1 MKGFYFSVLFFALIF
16 NSLEVLAQ
24 SSNLQIIKDYLTQ
37 VGMSQEDISELR
49 IQRESFSKS
58 LKASNIYVIQEYKEI
73 PIYNAVGSF
82 VVKNG
87 KVLSFSGKL
96 HNDLS
101 KKVNTIIPNIL
112 APEAVQQVASNV
124 GINTPIN
131 LKNINKSDNGKVIYV
146 DENLSQ
152 EQIPVQLMYVLRD
165 GKIYLCWDMSIYT
178 MDGKHWYSARVN
190 AVTGEVLDKT
200 DWMTEC
206 SFEHTENRNTHRDD
220 VSQSTFGFK
229 KKYNFLMEGSYNV
242 YPIPAIESPNHGNR
256 VLITNPAEATAS
268 PFGWHDTNGIDGAE
282 FTTTRG
288 NNVIA
293 SEDVNAN
300 NGIGNL
306 ADGGASLVFDF
317 PFNENELVEN
327 FEEASITNLFYANN
341 VTHDVWYQ
349 YGFDETAGNFQFN
362 NYGRGGSA
370 SDEVF
375 ADAQD
380 GSGFN
385 NANFGTPPDGANPRM
400 QMFLWNPTPDPAVNT
415 FVVNG
420 GTLSGAYVTVDNSFN
435 PGHID
440 APEFPSGL
448 TANLALAID
457 DDSSVNANDICSNII
472 NASSLNGRI
481 AVVRRGGCNFD
492 DKVSRCQA
500 AGAVAVLVVNNVAG
514 DPIAMGGDDGSI
526 TIPAVMIG
534 RDNGEALITEM
545 TSNTINVTLSDI
557 GRNFFAEDSSFDNG
571 IVVHEYGHGISNR
584 LTGGA
589 NNSGCLTS
597 CVQFDPDGNCTQATE
612 QMGEGWSDWF
622 ALMMTIESGDAAEDS
637 RGIGTYAVGQPTT
650 GGGIRPFPY
659 STNMTINPVTY
670 ADTNNTGSFSA
681 PHGVGSIWASM
692 IWDLTWAL
700 IERDGFDPDLYNGTG
715 GNNLAMQLIM
725 DGLKLQS
732 CNPGFVDGR
741 DAILMADEIAN
752 SGANVCLIWE
762 VFARRGLGWGAT
774 QGDSLN
780 RTDQTEAFDIPPS
793 SEVSCLLNVEDF
805 DESIFRITPNPSSGN
820 FVINVSKGFG
830 ESNIRIVDIN
840 GRVVFE
846 QDILL
851 NSSYSIN
858 AQSLRTGIYILQI
871 MTNEGNRF
879 TTKIAIE

>member
-1 MKGFYFSVLFFALIF
+1 MKRFYYSILFSILFFSSFTIYGQL
-16 NSLEVLAQ
+16 
-24 SSNLQIIKDYLTQ
+24 SNLQLIKDYLIEE
-37 VGMSQEDISELR
+37 GMSSDDVSELR
-49 IQRESFSKS
+49 VQRESFSKS
-58 LKASNIYVIQEYKEI
+58 LKATNVYVIQEYKEI
-73 PIYNAVGSF
+73 PIYNAIGSF
-82 VVKNG
+82 VIKNG
-87 KVLSFSGKL
+87 KVHVFNGKL
-96 HNDLS
+96 YNNLS
-101 KKVNTIIPNIL
+101 KKINTITPSIL
-112 APEAVQQVASNV
+112 PPDAVRQVASNI

-131 LKNINKSDNGKVIYV
+131 LKSINNKKGSFVYK
-146 DENLSQ
+146 DENISQ
-152 EQIPVQLMYVLRD
+152 EEIPVRSMYVFKNDELV
-165 GKIYLCWDMSIYT
+165 LSWDVSIF
-178 MDGKHWYSARVN
+178 MISGEHWYSIRVD
-190 AVTGEVLDKT
+190 ATTGEVLDKT
-200 DWMTEC
+200 DWITEC
-206 SFEHTENRNTHRDD
+206 SFEYNENYKGHRSH
-220 VSQSTFGFK
+220 VSENTFGLK
-229 KKYNFLMEGSYNV
+229 QEYNFLMEGSYNV

-256 VLITNPAEATAS
+256 VLVTNPAEATAS
-268 PFGWHDTNGIDGAE
+268 PFGWHDTNGIDGVE

-306 ADGGASLVFDF
+306 AEGGANLIFDF
-317 PFNENELVEN
+317 PFDEDALVEN

-341 VTHDVWYQ
+341 VAHDVWYQ

-362 NYGRGGSA
+362 NYGKGGSG

-385 NANFGTPPDGANPRM
+385 NANFGTPPDGLNPRM

-420 GTLSGAYVTVDNSFN
+420 GTLSGSYVTVDNSFN
-435 PGHID
+435 PGHVD

-448 TANLALAID
+448 TANLVLAID
-457 DDSSVNANDICSNII
+457 DDSSVDANDICSDII
-472 NASSLNGRI
+472 NVSSLNGRI
-481 AVVRRGGCNFD
+481 AVVRRGNCNFD
-492 DKVSRCQA
+492 DKVARCQV

-534 RDNGEALITEM
+534 RDDGEALITEM
-545 TSNTINVTLSDI
+545 TSNTINVTLSDV

-571 IVVHEYGHGISNR
+571 IVIHEYGHGISNR

-650 GGGIRPFPY
+650 GDGIRPFPY

-670 ADTNNTGSFSA
+670 EDTNDINNFSA

-715 GNNLAMQLIM
+715 GNNLAMQLIV

-741 DAILMADEIAN
+741 DAILMADEMAN

-762 VFARRGLGWGAT
+762 VFARRGLGWSAT
-774 QGDSLN
+774 QGDSLS
-780 RTDQTEAFDIPPS
+780 RTDQIEAFDIPPS
-793 SEVSCLLNVEDF
+793 SEISCFLSVEDF
-805 DESIFRITPNPSSGN
+805 DENIFRITPNPSSGN
-820 FVINVSKGFG
+820 FVINVSKGYG
-830 ESNIRIVDIN
+830 ESNVRIFDID

-851 NSSYSIN
+851 NNSYSIN
-858 AQSLRTGIYILQI
+858 APNLGTGIYILQI
-871 MTNEGNRF
+871 VTGEGDRF
-879 TTKIAIE
+879 ATKIVIQ